1 MESSEFTMSHEDFP
15 ALPGSNPV
23 AAAAAA
29 AAAAATA
36 ANSSQVR
43 LYVIVWGDALDIFFC
58 DLFKYV

>member
-29 AAAAATA
+29 AAAAANQL
-36 ANSSQVR
+36 NSNQVKGQCISR
-43 LYVIVWGDALDIFFC
+43 SWMKYGV
-58 DLFKYV
+58 FK

>member
-29 AAAAATA
+29 AAAAANQL
-36 ANSSQVR
+36 NSNQVR
-43 LYVIVWGDALDIFFC
+43 KWIMLIYAYQRVGWNVEFFI
-58 DLFKYV
+58 

>member
-29 AAAAATA
+29 AAAAANQL
-36 ANSSQVR
+36 NSNQVQR
-43 LYVIVWGDALDIFFC
+43 DPAG
-58 DLFKYV
+58 